1 MPTKAYPA
9 AIDDLPDWLADLAG
23 YDAIVPNLRDG
34 APANPGP
41 DVPWQ
46 VSMALPQDVARAA
59 DDIDPL
65 VMLVMLAFG
74 RARIDDKMDEVVA
87 VCRARGK
94 TWTQI
99 GQTLGV
105 SKQAAWERY
114 SGEE

>member
-1 MPTKAYPA
+1 MPAKAYPA
-9 AIDDLPDWLADLAG
+9 AIEALPAWFADLPG
-23 YDAIVPNLRDG
+23 YDVVVPNLRDG
-34 APANPGP
+34 APANAGP
-41 DVPWQ
+41 DAPWQ
-46 VSMALPQDVARAA
+46 VSLALPQDVARSAG
-59 DDIDPL
+59 DVDPL

-74 RARIDDKMDEVVA
+74 RARVDDKMEEVVA

-99 GQTLGV
+99 GETLGI